1 MKACIST
8 LIGICV
14 LFNAGSSHAQCPS
27 NKRQLDVAVTQ
38 GFVTESQAFKSINN
52 NPDEQQ
58 TYSSGTTFI
67 TVRYFL
73 YNRLAIGLAGGIT
86 KENNRFA

>member
-1 MKACIST
+1 MMKACIST

-58 TYSSGTTFI
+58 KDWPVVSQKKTTAL
-67 TVRYFL
+67 RS
-73 YNRLAIGLAGGIT
+73 RGILP
-86 KENNRFA
+86 